1 MPGGPEDGLIVTA
14 GLGTL
19 SGLAEVYVS
28 PPVVSVSWPVAAPSG
43 TTEMISVAELTRQV
57 APTDPKLS
65 VHGAVKP
72 VPDRYT
78 LVPTLAVGGVNPP
91 HSASSAWFQ
100 AFARNMWAF

>member
-1 MPGGPEDGLIVTA
+1 VTAVPGGPEDGLIVTA

-78 LVPTLAVGGVNPP
+78 LVLTLAVGGVNPP

-100 AFARNMWAF
+100 AFA